1 MKADKN
7 KILFNFEDE
16 NNIFEKEIF
25 FGSEDQDSEILFAPE
40 DKEEIKKDKASKWKI
55 LIVDDEQEIH
65 KITELV
71 LNDVDFEG
79 KGIEFINAYSAKQAK
94 EIIDSESDIAVILLD
109 VVMENEDSGLN
120 LVKYI
125 RDDLK
130 NNLVQIILRTGHSGQ
145 APERE
150 LIKAYDINDYKEKTE
165 LTSQKLYTTVMTSL
179 RSYYNLKRLK
189 ETVATKERIESELE
203 IASKIQVSMLPRSF
217 PPFPNSDE
225 FDIFA
230 SMEPARQV
238 GGDFYDFFFI
248 SDNKLCLVIGD
259 VSGKGIPAAI
269 FMAITKT
276 LIKSEALKD
285 ISPADIFYNVNNAL
299 CKDNDES
306 LFVTA
311 FIGIVDLRT
320 GEFEFANAGHNAP
333 LICRDNKGCSYLK
346 SKDTFILGINE
357 DFKYKTETTQLN
369 PNNVL
374 VLYTDGVIESRNNAK
389 EQYSNQRLQE
399 LLSELEDKDVNN
411 IEKVVKDDIKS
422 FTKGAHQFDDLTM
435 LILKFNRTSDI

>member
-7 KILFNFEDE
+7 KILFNFEDK

-55 LIVDDEQEIH
+55 LIVDDEKEIH
-65 KITELV
+65 RITELV

-179 RSYYNLKRLK
+179 RSYYNLRKLK

-311 FIGIVDLRT
+311 FIGILDLRT

-333 LICRDNKGCSYLK
+333 LICRDNNECRYLK

-357 DFKYKTETTQLN
+357 DFKYKTETTQFN

-374 VLYTDGVIESRNNAK
+374 VLYTDGVTESRNNAK

-411 IEKVVKDDIKS
+411 IEKVVKDDLRS